1 MDERWAPECAYVEIV
16 SSCDD
21 APPGHPRFAVHTAVA
36 LARSLGKRMV
46 VTALLWYI
54 NTFFGRGVYSVLLEG
69 EECFERSRAYALS
82 RSTSTRDVEDLA
94 SVLAL
99 CALNGLCA
107 VGLVVH
113 GREALA
119 GLDYADLL
127 DAPPVGAALPHREP
141 HSHRPFG
148 SAGSVF
154 TPRSP
159 IFFIS
164 F

>member
-1 MDERWAPECAYVEIV
+1 
-16 SSCDD
+16 
-21 APPGHPRFAVHTAVA
+21 
-36 LARSLGKRMV
+36 MV